1 MSGLYVSVGDK
12 CWVRLSDLVGDVSK
26 TVQVGEEIKQVV
38 DVPGHFE
45 EYTEWVEKMV
55 KTTRVVQN
63 PAVEKAV
70 NVGSKVVKGGLYADG
85 IVDVVEN
92 VRTTDSNVR
101 SNKRNPRN
109 YTFDVDLD
117 DIPTSK
123 RDYDAR

>member
-1 MSGLYVSVGDK
+1 
-12 CWVRLSDLVGDVSK
+12 
-26 TVQVGEEIKQVV
+26 
-38 DVPGHFE
+38 
-45 EYTEWVEKMV
+45 MV